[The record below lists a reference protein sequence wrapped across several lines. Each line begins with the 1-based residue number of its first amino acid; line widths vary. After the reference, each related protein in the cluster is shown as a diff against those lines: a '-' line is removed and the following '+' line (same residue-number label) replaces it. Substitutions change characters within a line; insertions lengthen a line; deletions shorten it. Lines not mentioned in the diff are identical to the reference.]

1 MRQAHFEVV
10 QIWACEMKD
19 GTTEK
24 QVEAIAADWLKAVR
38 QMPGGAAVKMRVFFP
53 AVASGAGNV
62 DFYFV
67 LNAPSFTDWGKIWD
81 AYQDDSAAAKSDDL
95 NQGKVTCPDSQL
107 WEAHAI
113 EAKSSSYPLTM
124 PFSTSSRRTRRPNSL
139 GLCGLPLRITT
150 LCASNRLNIFSG

>member
-1 MRQAHFEVV
+1 MKSITRLILSLLIAVGAPAYLGAAEATGAADATGAGESTFEVV
-10 QIWACEMKD
+10 QIWSCEMSD
-19 GTTEK
+19 GTTE
-24 QVEAIAADWLKAVR
+24 QEVEAIAADWLKAVR

-81 AYQDDSAAAKSDDL
+81 AYQDDSAAAKSDDI

-113 EAKSSSYPLTM
+113 EAK
-124 PFSTSSRRTRRPNSL
+124 
-139 GLCGLPLRITT
+139 
-150 LCASNRLNIFSG
+150 

>member
-1 MRQAHFEVV
+1 MKSITRLILNFVTLMLIAVGAPAYLGAADATGAGESTFEVV
-10 QIWACEMKD
+10 QIWSCEMSD
-19 GTTEK
+19 GTSEK
-24 QVEAIAADWLKAVR
+24 QVEDIAADWLKAVR

-95 NQGKVTCPDSQL
+95 NQGKVTCSDSQL

-113 EAKSSSYPLTM
+113 EAK
-124 PFSTSSRRTRRPNSL
+124 
-139 GLCGLPLRITT
+139 
-150 LCASNRLNIFSG
+150 

>member
-1 MRQAHFEVV
+1 MKSITRLILSLLIAVGAPAYLGAAEATSEEEVAPSPFEVV
-10 QIWACEMKD
+10 QIWSCEMKD
-19 GTTEK
+19 DTTEA

-95 NQGKVTCPDSQL
+95 NQGRVTCADSQL

-113 EAKSSSYPLTM
+113 EAK
-124 PFSTSSRRTRRPNSL
+124 
-139 GLCGLPLRITT
+139 
-150 LCASNRLNIFSG
+150 

>member
-1 MRQAHFEVV
+1 MKSITRLILNLLIAVGAPAYLGAADATSEEEVAPSPFEVV

-24 QVEAIAADWLKAVR
+24 QVEAIAADWLKAIR

-95 NQGKVTCPDSQL
+95 NRGKVTCADSQL

-113 EAKSSSYPLTM
+113 EAK
-124 PFSTSSRRTRRPNSL
+124 
-139 GLCGLPLRITT
+139 
-150 LCASNRLNIFSG
+150 

>member
-1 MRQAHFEVV
+1 MKSITRLILSLLIIVGAPAYLGAADATSEEGVAPSQFEVV
-10 QIWACEMKD
+10 QIWSCEMKD
-19 GTTEK
+19 GTSE
-24 QVEAIAADWLKAVR
+24 QEVEAIAADWLKAVR

-67 LNAPSFTDWGKIWD
+67 LNAPSFADWGKIWD

-95 NQGKVTCPDSQL
+95 NRGKVTCADSQL

-113 EAKSSSYPLTM
+113 EAK
-124 PFSTSSRRTRRPNSL
+124 
-139 GLCGLPLRITT
+139 
-150 LCASNRLNIFSG
+150 

>member
-1 MRQAHFEVV
+1 MKSITRLILSLLIAVGAPAYLGAAEATAEEGVAPSQFEVV
-10 QIWACEMKD
+10 QIWSCQMND
-19 GTTEK
+19 GTTEE

-38 QMPGGAAVKMRVFFP
+38 QMSGGAAVKMRVFFP

-67 LNAPSFTDWGKIWD
+67 VNAPSFTDWGKIWD

-95 NQGKVTCPDSQL
+95 NRGKVTCADSQL

-113 EAKSSSYPLTM
+113 EAK
-124 PFSTSSRRTRRPNSL
+124 
-139 GLCGLPLRITT
+139 
-150 LCASNRLNIFSG
+150 

>member
-1 MRQAHFEVV
+1 MGGIMKTTLRCLLVTVMLIAVGVPAYLGAADATSEEKVPPSQYEVV
-10 QIWACEMKD
+10 QIWACQMND

-38 QMPGGAAVKMRVFFP
+38 QMPGGEAVKMRVFFP
-53 AVASGAGNV
+53 AVASGANNV

-81 AYQDDSAAAKSDDL
+81 AYQDDSAAAKADEL

-113 EAKSSSYPLTM
+113 EAK
-124 PFSTSSRRTRRPNSL
+124 
-139 GLCGLPLRITT
+139 
-150 LCASNRLNIFSG
+150 

>member
-1 MRQAHFEVV
+1 MKSITRLILNFVTLMLIVVGAPAYLRAADATGAAESTFEVV
-10 QIWACEMKD
+10 QIWACEMSA
-19 GTTEK
+19 GTSEK
-24 QVEAIAADWLKAVR
+24 EVEAIAADWLKAVR

-113 EAKSSSYPLTM
+113 EAK
-124 PFSTSSRRTRRPNSL
+124 
-139 GLCGLPLRITT
+139 
-150 LCASNRLNIFSG
+150 